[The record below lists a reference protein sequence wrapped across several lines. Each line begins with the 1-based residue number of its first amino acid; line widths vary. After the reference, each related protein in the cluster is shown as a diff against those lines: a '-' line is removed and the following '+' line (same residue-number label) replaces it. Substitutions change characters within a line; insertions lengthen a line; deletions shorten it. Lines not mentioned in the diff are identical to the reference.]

1 MRRYEGGNLFFQGQF
16 RHLAE
21 VVWCRRA
28 HIDILEVADTDKLGR
43 FLIRVQSFILLFDL
57 LVTCVFF
64 FVELRGDLAYFEANS
79 ATFDQVIVL
88 QSVGGKF
95 EIWQIIVADW
105 DPKSLIRLL
114 FELLFVLL
122 IDELV
127 LENPKIVVHKP
138 HT

>member
-1 MRRYEGGNLFFQGQF
+1 MRRYEGGNLFVQRQF
-16 RHLAE
+16 RRQAE

-28 HIDILEVADTDKLGR
+28 HIDILEVVDTEELR
-43 FLIRVQSFILLFDL
+43 RIFVRVQSFILLFDL
-57 LVTCVFF
+57 LVTCFFF

-79 ATFDQVIVL
+79 ATFDQVIVF

-95 EIWQIIVADW
+95 EIWQVIVADW

-114 FELLFVLL
+114 LELLFVLL

-127 LENPKIVVHKP
+127 LENPKLVMHKP